1 MKEKFSLIE
10 VMYIFNK
17 FSFLVWGKNFKEVI
31 DVNFEEF
38 DKVLDEF
45 ESNRDLLYND
55 DRRDEFRFLFI
66 LIM

>member
-1 MKEKFSLIE
+1 
-10 VMYIFNK
+10 MYIFNK
-17 FSFLVWGKNFKEVI
+17 FSFLVWGKNLKEMN

>member
-1 MKEKFSLIE
+1 
-10 VMYIFNK
+10 MYIFNK
-17 FSFLVWGKNFKEVI
+17 FSFLVWGKNLKEVN

>member
-1 MKEKFSLIE
+1 
-10 VMYIFNK
+10 MYIFNK
-17 FSFLVWGKNFKEVI
+17 FSFLVWGKNLKEVN

-55 DRRDEFRFLFI
+55 DRWDEF
-66 LIM
+66 